1 MREAQRLER
10 LQSVKMITDRLEEST
25 RVIVA
30 AVVKE
35 VIVILAEALADH
47 IRNNRLKTH

>member
-1 MREAQRLER
+1 MSEAQRLDR
-10 LQSVKMITDRLEEST
+10 LHAVKMITDRLEEST

-35 VIVILAEALADH
+35 VIIILAETIADH

>member
-1 MREAQRLER
+1 MIDSQRLER
-10 LQSVKMITDRLEEST
+10 LQTVKLITDRLEQST

-35 VIVILAEALADH
+35 VIVILAETIADH
-47 IRNNRLKTH
+47 IRNNGIKTH